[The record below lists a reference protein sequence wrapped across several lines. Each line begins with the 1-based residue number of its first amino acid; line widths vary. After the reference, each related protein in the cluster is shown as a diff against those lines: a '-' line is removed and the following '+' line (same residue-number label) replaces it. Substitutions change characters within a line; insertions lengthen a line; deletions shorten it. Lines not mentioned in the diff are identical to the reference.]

1 MAVTADGRVGPGRRH
16 KGDRKLIGFRL
27 ATEKA
32 NTVREIASS
41 TPISPSPTSRRL
53 CLSAASPLNEEKA
66 RRRRAFEDFDSQPV
80 FACRLI
86 RK

>member
-32 NTVREIASS
+32 NTVREIASAEGFEHVS
-41 TPISPSPTSRRL
+41 DWVASVVEDRIQHTDLTKTNQQGALPIGRL
-53 CLSAASPLNEEKA
+53 AS
-66 RRRRAFEDFDSQPV
+66 
-80 FACRLI
+80 
-86 RK
+86 

>member
-32 NTVREIASS
+32 NAVREIASAEGFEHVS
-41 TPISPSPTSRRL
+41 DWVASVVEDRIQHTDFSKNNQQEALPIGRI
-53 CLSAASPLNEEKA
+53 AS
-66 RRRRAFEDFDSQPV
+66 
-80 FACRLI
+80 
-86 RK
+86 